1 MALHALGF
9 ALFFGFIVLISVAS
23 VLLIALDG
31 MAFEEPGRVIT
42 TQIQKVTA
50 SLTTMRMRPVDITE
64 VDEAGGDMSRIDG
77 CCIACGVGRNG
88 CSLSILPNDDGAA

>member
-77 CCIACGVGRNG
+77 
-88 CSLSILPNDDGAA
+88 